1 MILTEEWARRWR
13 EDGIS
18 VNAMHPGWA
27 DTAGVQRSLPRF
39 RKILKSILRDAES
52 GADTA
57 IWLVAKRP
65 SQPEEEL
72 VWFDRAVR
80 TAHVYPHTRTTR
92 ETPQS
97 LVAWLE
103 AELGRGPR

>member
-1 MILTEEWARRWR
+1 MR
-13 EDGIS
+13 
-18 VNAMHPGWA
+18 HP
-27 DTAGVQRSLPRF
+27 SLPARLLALF
-39 RKILKSILRDAES
+39 LALFLSLQHAYAQSILRDAES